1 METICNPN
9 DLIVFSHLR
18 WDFVFQRP
26 QHLMIRFAKYR
37 RVFYIEEPVTSEIK
51 FPTFQIRETKN
62 NVKIVVP
69 HFPRSIKSH
78 QIEVALKD
86 IIDELIFSE
95 NLQKYNIWYYTP
107 MALPFSRHL
116 KPESILFDCM
126 DELSLFK
133 GAPQSLLD
141 LENELL
147 KISDLVFTGGE
158 SLYQAKKHRHHNI
171 HPFPSSIEYEHFC
184 MAREI
189 FDDPEDQVDIPHPR
203 IGFYGVIDE
212 RLNIELL
219 KKIAE
224 LRPDYQFI
232 ILGPVIKIDPDD
244 LPKAKNIHYLGKKEY
259 IELPLYLSGW
269 ECAMM
274 PFALNDSTKF
284 ISPTKTPEFLAA
296 GRPVVSTSI
305 TDVVNPYKNESLIH
319 IADTPE
325 DFIDCIEKAMSENTH
340 EWLSKVETFLK
351 GNSWDKTFERI
362 ASLELDLCKTTADA
376 SINKGKRFTAFPEN
390 VDAGFTTSGA

>member
-1 METICNPN
+1 
-9 DLIVFSHLR
+9 
-18 WDFVFQRP
+18 
-26 QHLMIRFAKYR
+26 
-37 RVFYIEEPVTSEIK
+37 
-51 FPTFQIRETKN
+51 
-62 NVKIVVP
+62 
-69 HFPRSIKSH
+69 
-78 QIEVALKD
+78 
-86 IIDELIFSE
+86 
-95 NLQKYNIWYYTP
+95 
-107 MALPFSRHL
+107 
-116 KPESILFDCM
+116 M

-269 ECAMM
+269 QCAMM

-362 ASLELDLCKTTADA
+362 ASLELDLCKTKADA
-376 SINKGKRFTAFPEN
+376 SIKKVRHFTAFPEN